1 MPRRSTGGVVID
13 RRRKSPTYGLRFRCN
28 GRREYVTLGTAD
40 GTWTGYD
47 GSTGWN
53 RKRADEAL
61 RHVLSDVERGR
72 WEPPDRRPKA
82 VAAAAPEPQEQ
93 DPTFHEFA
101 SKWYRDNEHG
111 WREKTQQDYKWRLS
125 HHLLPRLANYRLS
138 EITIAAVDDYRSF
151 KVREGVLSASSIN
164 KTLALLGTILDVA
177 DERGLIDR
185 NPLRVNPRKRRCR
198 VSKPTPVWLDRAEHV
213 GALLDAAGELDQA
226 ARRDRWHVPKRAIL
240 ATLVFAGLRI
250 GELLDLRWR
259 DVDIAGGRITVRA
272 SKTDAGVRQIDM
284 LPALRDEVLAL
295 KANARRTDAGD
306 LVFGTSRANQQNAS
320 NIRTRVLAPAVD
332 LANQRLEEAGEVP
345 LPERLTPHKLR
356 HTFASLLV
364 ALGVDPG
371 ATMDQ
376 VGHANANFTL
386 RVYRHG
392 MRRDPASKAALRK
405 LVGRNSQPDW
415 AEATGDIG
423 QPTGSNGSESIST
436 TPQIIPS
443 SAENPVLSRRF

>member
-1 MPRRSTGGVVID
+1 MSTAGGRKRSRTTSGACRITCCRASPTIVCRRS
-13 RRRKSPTYGLRFRCN
+13 RSP
-28 GRREYVTLGTAD
+28 
-40 GTWTGYD
+40 
-47 GSTGWN
+47 
-53 RKRADEAL
+53 
-61 RHVLSDVERGR
+61 
-72 WEPPDRRPKA
+72 
-82 VAAAAPEPQEQ
+82 
-93 DPTFHEFA
+93 
-101 SKWYRDNEHG
+101 
-111 WREKTQQDYKWRLS
+111 
-125 HHLLPRLANYRLS
+125 
-138 EITIAAVDDYRSF
+138 AVDDYRSF

-185 NPLRVNPRKRRCR
+185 NPLRVNPRKRRRR

-226 ARRDRWHVPKRAIL
+226 VGVYRWHVPKRAIL

-443 SAENPVLSRRF
+443 SAENPVLSRPFEWSQPGSNRRPPACKAGALPTELWPRRAWSLMAPRGGPAEQQAEVAVGDLVRA